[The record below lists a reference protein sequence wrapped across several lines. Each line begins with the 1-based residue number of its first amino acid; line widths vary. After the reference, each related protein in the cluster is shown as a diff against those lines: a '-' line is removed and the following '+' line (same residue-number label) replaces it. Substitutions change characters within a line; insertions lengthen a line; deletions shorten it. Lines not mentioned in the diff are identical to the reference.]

1 MRKLGVA
8 VTGIGFWGKN
18 HVRVFNELNETELIA
33 VCDIDKSRVEAI
45 QEKYGVK
52 GYTDS
57 GRMLKR
63 KDIQAVSICT
73 WTTTHAIE
81 AHKALKT
88 GKHVIVEKPLASTIT
103 QAKKIVEL
111 ANQKKR
117 FLMTAFIER
126 FNRGVANVKEEIK
139 KGRIGTPV
147 SVTTRRVSEW
157 PERIGDIGVI
167 KDTAIHDMDIIRH
180 LLEEEPSTV
189 YAKAG
194 NLRHKKY
201 EDYAQVMLTFK
212 SGKTAFIEANW
223 LTPYKVRQ
231 LIVTGS
237 QGIISMDYIT
247 QQITID
253 TAEQTITPRYKW
265 EEPLK
270 KELQHFATSIIEN
283 KQPSVTGIDGLKA
296 LIIAEAA
303 LKSAQQNKTMK
314 IS

>member
-81 AHKALKT
+81 ARKALKT

-117 FLMTAFIER
+117 FLMTAFI
-126 FNRGVANVKEEIK
+126 
-139 KGRIGTPV
+139 
-147 SVTTRRVSEW
+147 
-157 PERIGDIGVI
+157 
-167 KDTAIHDMDIIRH
+167 
-180 LLEEEPSTV
+180 
-189 YAKAG
+189 
-194 NLRHKKY
+194 
-201 EDYAQVMLTFK
+201 
-212 SGKTAFIEANW
+212 
-223 LTPYKVRQ
+223 
-231 LIVTGS
+231 
-237 QGIISMDYIT
+237 
-247 QQITID
+247 
-253 TAEQTITPRYKW
+253 
-265 EEPLK
+265 
-270 KELQHFATSIIEN
+270 
-283 KQPSVTGIDGLKA
+283 
-296 LIIAEAA
+296 
-303 LKSAQQNKTMK
+303 
-314 IS
+314 